1 MRGVLVVLQGSANS
15 GLSAVHCATGGGTR
29 RCALAISMQRK
40 WFTEA
45 CRGARSRPTT
55 SQTCTDSRQPTG
67 QQARDFAS
75 QARSGVELASFSRR
89 GAPQLHRAPRRST
102 CGAPHVRC
110 SAARSTHHGCTRHA
124 RGPALRAVVPRTRTR
139 EPANAVCRSGT
150 GFGVRVRVY
159 RLRDGAYGSVMA
171 TPHLAP

>member
-67 QQARDFAS
+67 RALEIFAS

-89 GAPQLHRAPRRST
+89 GAPQLHRAPQRST
-102 CGAPHVRC
+102 CGAPHDIHVHAHVQR
-110 SAARSTHHGCTRHA
+110 SAARSTHHGCTRGTRGGQRSARWFRARAHA
-124 RGPALRAVVPRTRTR
+124 NSERGVSVRD
-139 EPANAVCRSGT
+139 
-150 GFGVRVRVY
+150 RVRRSRS
-159 RLRDGAYGSVMA
+159 RLPSSRRC
-171 TPHLAP
+171 LR